1 MFNSKPGDKKSS
13 GSLPFGI
20 VKGTL
25 FGVLS
30 AAVLAF
36 VFTFVA
42 LMREDPDK
50 LLGGLAYA
58 ALFIG
63 ALVSGIASPK
73 SDVNPVFSSALAG
86 GGYALV
92 IWLASM
98 PYRAGG
104 NPEISPVISLL
115 LYLGCIA
122 VSVVGGLVFRRRSAK
137 LSSLRKSPA
146 AAVRKQLG
154 RP

>member
-1 MFNSKPGDKKSS
+1 MFNSKTGDSKSS
-13 GSLPFGI
+13 GGLPLGI

-36 VFTFVA
+36 IFTFAA
-42 LMREDPDK
+42 LMTEDPDK
-50 LLGGLAYA
+50 LLGGLAYT

-63 ALVSGIASPK
+63 ALVSGIVSPK
-73 SDVNPVFSSALAG
+73 SDVNPTFSSAMSG

-92 IWLASM
+92 VWLASM

-104 NPEISPVISLL
+104 EPGISPVISLL

-122 VSVVGGLVFRRRSAK
+122 VSAVGGLIFRRRSPK
-137 LSSLRKSPA
+137 LASLRKSPA

-154 RP
+154 RR